1 MFQLGVPVASIEY
14 IQRIQMSLM
23 STVTWTQMVANG
35 RWLDVKVYLYSD
47 RSSISQ
53 ISTKR
58 TITSF
63 IISLNR

>member
-1 MFQLGVPVASIEY
+1 MFQLGVPVRSIEY

-23 STVTWTQMVANG
+23 STVTWIQMVADG
-35 RWLDVKVYLYSD
+35 RCVDVKENLYSD

-58 TITSF
+58 TITTF

>member
-1 MFQLGVPVASIEY
+1 MFQLGVPVAAIEY

-23 STVTWTQMVANG
+23 STVTWTQIVADG
-35 RWLDVKVYLYSD
+35 RCLDVKVYLYSD